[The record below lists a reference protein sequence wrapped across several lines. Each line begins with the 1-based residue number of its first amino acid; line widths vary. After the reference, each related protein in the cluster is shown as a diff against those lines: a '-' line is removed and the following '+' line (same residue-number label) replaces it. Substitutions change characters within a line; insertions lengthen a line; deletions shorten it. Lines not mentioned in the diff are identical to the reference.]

1 MCVCVV
7 FLLWIRRS
15 VAHLDCKNG
24 AMAARTEPTTNL
36 ALATELGQDGIK
48 FRGKIGKRNWLGDLN
63 LGVNEYNEHAN
74 KFS

>member
-48 FRGKIGKRNWLGDLN
+48 FRGKIGKRN
-63 LGVNEYNEHAN
+63 
-74 KFS
+74 